1 MSVDLNSRTVGCFGL
16 ADDRCRMGNLRGGT
30 AGVGDGRW
38 NNELILNTTKKLVDI
53 YLMYDKTEET
63 LTKELHNGFRSICS
77 FKTNT

>member
-1 MSVDLNSRTVGCFGL
+1 MSVDLNSRASGCLGL
-16 ADDRCRMGNLRGGT
+16 ADDRCRLGHLRSGT
-30 AGVGDGRW
+30 AGAGDGRW
-38 NNELILNTTKKLVDI
+38 NNKLILNTTKKLVDI